1 MAQLYDPDKMPDDLL
16 EAHHAIDE
24 AIERCY
30 RKTPFAHD
38 EARLEYLFKLY
49 EKMTSEESNA

>member
-1 MAQLYDPDKMPDDLL
+1 MPDDLL

-30 RKTPFAHD
+30 CKTRFAHD
-38 EARLEYLFKLY
+38 EARLEYLFKLN